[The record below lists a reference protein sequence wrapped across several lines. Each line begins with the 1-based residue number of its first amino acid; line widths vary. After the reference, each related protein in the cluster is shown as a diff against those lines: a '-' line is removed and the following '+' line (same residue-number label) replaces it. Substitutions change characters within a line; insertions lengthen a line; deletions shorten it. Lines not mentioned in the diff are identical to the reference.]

1 MIFGLWG
8 MWASRRHWREHSI
21 FYAQFVAFA
30 AVTAVFFG
38 HTSYRAYLDV
48 YWIVFAAGV
57 LATWLSKSPSRKL
70 PGASLAGRLLCQL
83 FKPTAAYSLR
93 IRLPPV

>member
-1 MIFGLWG
+1 MILGLWG

-30 AVTAVFFG
+30 AVTAVFVG

-57 LATWLSKSPSRKL
+57 LAE
-70 PGASLAGRLLCQL
+70 ADLARWFRMKGVEITPEQIRQLCANIRLLIKSRPL
-83 FKPTAAYSLR
+83 
-93 IRLPPV
+93 

>member
-1 MIFGLWG
+1 MILGLWG
-8 MWASRRHWREHSI
+8 MWASRTHWPEHSI

-48 YWIVFAAGV
+48 FWIVFAAGL
-57 LATWLSKSPSRKL
+57 LAAWLKKCQY
-70 PGASLAGRLLCQL
+70 GRLLE
-83 FKPTAAYSLR
+83 PEGSSP
-93 IRLPPV
+93 LPDVALAGVPPHPKR